1 MNDLFIYLLQ
11 SGINLAV
18 LYIIYWLFLRKDT
31 FFSANRF
38 YLVLSVIF
46 SFALPLFKITVPI
59 RDTESGYIYL
69 LETIVITPDKL
80 AGSIYKHLDF
90 YQIITIIYLIG
101 VGIFMLRFLYRLV
114 QIGLLISKYG
124 INKKNGFNIVFTN
137 PHLSPFS
144 FFNIVFL
151 SNEISDQKQFEKI
164 ITHESIHI
172 RQKHSFDLIILELL
186 TIIQWFNPFI
196 WFYKKTLK
204 NIHEF
209 LADEGVLSE
218 GYNRKDYQQLLLNQ
232 TLGIQVNA
240 ITNNFNQS
248 LIKRRFTMMSKSKTN
263 KFALLKMLVV
273 IPLALFLVIAF
284 SVTVSNSVIAQD
296 TEIKEVKSEAKVI
309 KTEEGEIFPVVE
321 QMPRFPGG
329 DDARIK
335 FLNENLKYPD
345 EARKQGISGRVF
357 ISFVVE
363 NDGEITNIKLLRGIG
378 GGCDEEAMRVVSIM
392 PTWEPGLEKGKP
404 VRVQFNMPF
413 KFLLDEKG
421 KKKDVGESSG
431 TVPPPPPKSS
441 EKGAGAKTPPPPPEK

>member
-11 SGINLAV
+11 SGISLAV
-18 LYIIYWLFLRKDT
+18 FYIIYWLFLRKDT

-46 SFALPLFKITVPI
+46 SFALPLFKITLPI
-59 RDTESGYIYL
+59 RGMESGYINL

-80 AGSIYKHLDF
+80 ADSIYNHLDF

-101 VGIFMLRFLYRLV
+101 VGIFMLRFLYRFV
-114 QIGLLISKYG
+114 QIGFLISKYG
-124 INKKNGFNIVFTN
+124 IYKKNGFNIVFTN
-137 PHLSPFS
+137 PRLSPFS

-218 GYNRKDYQQLLLNQ
+218 GYNKKDYQRLLLNQ
-232 TLGIQVNA
+232 TLGIQVNL
-240 ITNNFNQS
+240 ITNNFNHS

-263 KFALLKMLVV
+263 KFAVLKMLVA
-273 IPLALFLVIAF
+273 IPLALFLVMAF
-284 SVTVSNSVIAQD
+284 SFTVSNSVIAQD
-296 TEIKEVKSEAKVI
+296 TKTKPEVVVI
-309 KTEEGEIFPVVE
+309 KTQEGDIFTVVE

-335 FLNENLKYPD
+335 FLKENIKYPD
-345 EARKQGISGRVF
+345 EARKQGISGTVF
-357 ISFVVE
+357 VSFVVE
-363 NDGEITNIKLLRGIG
+363 KDGSISNVKLLRGIG
-378 GGCDEEAMRVVSIM
+378 GGCDKEALRVVSM
-392 PTWEPGLEKGKP
+392 LPNYEPGLQDGKP
-404 VRVQFNMPF
+404 VRTQFNLPISF
-413 KFLLDEKG
+413 KLNGGEK
-421 KKKDVGESSG
+421 KVIKGEETNSDI
-431 TVPPPPPKSS
+431 
-441 EKGAGAKTPPPPPEK
+441 